1 MGVHR
6 AALASAA
13 EIMAT
18 SEGAHL
24 QVPDLNLTVS
34 VPARF
39 PGSRDGTLEARLEL
53 ERQSVDFHREVTR
66 SEGVKGV
73 IDMGL
78 LNVIRKL
85 RLRQGL
91 AIREIERR
99 TGLSRNTIK
108 KYLKA
113 DTIEPKFTTPER
125 SSKLDPFAEK
135 LTGWLK
141 TNAKKGRKDRQT
153 LKKMHADLVALGF
166 TGSYNRV
173 AAFARQWKAD
183 RQREEQTTGRGT
195 FIPLAFRPG
204 EAFQFDW
211 SEDFAVLGGDG
222 MEPQRAIA

>member
-1 MGVHR
+1 
-6 AALASAA
+6 
-13 EIMAT
+13 
-18 SEGAHL
+18 
-24 QVPDLNLTVS
+24 
-34 VPARF
+34 
-39 PGSRDGTLEARLEL
+39 
-53 ERQSVDFHREVTR
+53 
-66 SEGVKGV
+66 
-73 IDMGL
+73 MGL

-113 DTIEPKFTTPER
+113 DGIEPKFATPER

-183 RQREEQTTGRGT
+183 RRREEQTTGRGT
-195 FIPLAFRPG
+195 FVPLPCAPVTAKRI
-204 EAFQFDW
+204 
-211 SEDFAVLGGDG
+211 
-222 MEPQRAIA
+222 RATGRSPRR